1 MDIERKPIKEDD
13 KGKMAKGKAARAKKL
28 LNPVGSVAEDVIRLA
43 AEEYKKELDAKMI
56 EKIRAGDRT
65 YAEKK
70 D

>member
-1 MDIERKPIKEDD
+1 MDIEKKQIKEDD
-13 KGKMAKGKAARAKKL
+13 RGKMAKEKTARAKRF
-28 LNPVGSVAEDVIRLA
+28 LNPVSSTAEDVIRLA

-56 EKIRAGDRT
+56 EKIRTKDHT